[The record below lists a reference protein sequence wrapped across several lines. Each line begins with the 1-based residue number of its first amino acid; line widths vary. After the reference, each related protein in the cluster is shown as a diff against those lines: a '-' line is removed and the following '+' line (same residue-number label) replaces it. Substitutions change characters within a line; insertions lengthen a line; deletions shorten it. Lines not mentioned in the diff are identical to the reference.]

1 MPFITLLCGP
11 NRCLD
16 GAQIAGLAEALAV
29 VAEDVL
35 TAKCAKMQILPFE
48 LVHPPR
54 LAVRAGLCLK
64 FAGSEL

>member
-29 VAEDVL
+29 VADDVL
-35 TAKCAKMQILPFE
+35 TAKSAF
-48 LVHPPR
+48 
-54 LAVRAGLCLK
+54 
-64 FAGSEL
+64 